1 MSANNKTKKT
11 LFKILGLFSSVR
23 GYNIL
28 VICVAQYLASIF
40 VLSKKD
46 FKAVLLDYNLFMLVL
61 AGALAI
67 ASGYIINGFYDQEKD
82 LINTPLRT
90 KINQL
95 VGQNTKLTLYFI
107 LNFLSIIVASYVSFK
122 AVVFFSLYIFG
133 LWFYSHKLKKILLL
147 GNITSAVLS
156 IIPFFA
162 IFIYYK
168 NFETF
173 IFLHAIYVFLLILI
187 RILVKDLENLKG
199 DFIFDYQTIPVK
211 YGEKVAQ
218 YYLCFLIILTFLPAY
233 FLVFTYDIGLMKY
246 YFIITSII
254 LLFLC
259 FLIPFTHSKIH
270 YLLLHNLLKF
280 ILIAG
285 VFSVILIPY

>member
-61 AGALAI
+61 AGAFAI